1 MSDDSTQ
8 QPSDGSKYIGA
19 GIVFGSSLGVVYGI
33 VFDQL
38 AIGVGV
44 GVCLGICVGVILA
57 NRAGEME

>member
-38 AIGVGV
+38 AMGMCVGV
-44 GVCLGICVGVILA
+44 SLGICAGVNLA
-57 NRAGEME
+57 NRAGEVE